1 MNTRNTPYI
10 ACAAY
15 VILRVVSHFTATF
28 FEVSPGISIWYP
40 PCGLALSL
48 LVLLGLRYMPIVFI
62 ANLGLALA
70 LPEFEVWWMPAVLAA
85 FNTVNYAAA
94 AWVARRFLNGVLL
107 PGETRNTIIFTSVV
121 MISPATMALGGNF
134 VLVMGGVT
142 ESAKYWGSVLNWW
155 VGDVSGLLTVVP
167 PLMVFAGP
175 WLRGESV
182 PIFNSK
188 SRWPAGMIALQTVV
202 LIGFLFLVFAWKP
215 FGQFTP
221 FYLCFLPLIWICFC
235 HGLVGATLA
244 TLFITMA
251 GLIGLHFSGGSTP
264 LLVVHFLFFELAIA
278 CVGLGLGSA
287 VSRRNKIQRDLVTS
301 QAETGR
307 LLQVIEATTDYVIT
321 TDEKLEILYANT
333 ALLRLAGKGPLVN
346 LRGHLLTGL
355 LPIATAKTL
364 ATDALPTALASG
376 AWHGELTI
384 LDGARAEI
392 PVSFVVQA
400 HREAN
405 GSPAIFSFVLRN
417 ISRQKQAEADRL
429 ESERRLQQ
437 VQKLE
442 SLGVLAGGIAHD
454 FNNLLTPLLG
464 YASLARLDLPED
476 SPVQQTLNKIEKS
489 TERAAALCQQM
500 LAYAGKNPLAFSEI
514 DLSKLIEDTSHLLR
528 VSSGKKRS
536 LSLDLA
542 RPLPRITADSIQMRQ
557 ILMNLVLNASDA
569 IGDNTGTITVRTRE
583 ETLDH
588 TRVSARFHGRTP
600 EPGQYVVLEVEDD
613 GSGMTPEVYARIF
626 EPFFSTKFSGHGLG
640 LAAVLGIAKSHRGS
654 IQVKSIQGKGT
665 LFRLFFPAIVNSSRE
680 TTPPISLSGTW
691 KGSGRVLIVDDEP
704 DVRTVVARALE
715 VSGFT
720 TEMAVDGLDGL
731 EYFKKH
737 SRDLRLVIL
746 DLTMPRMDGEQAFQ
760 EMHRLNP
767 EVPIILMSGYSQKL
781 TLERFVQAKPAAFL
795 SKPFDYRSLQNC
807 LRQLP
812 SFRNG

>member
-1 MNTRNTPYI
+1 L
-10 ACAAY
+10 
-15 VILRVVSHFTATF
+15 ILRVIAHFTSTF
-28 FEVSPGISIWYP
+28 FEVSQGISIWYP

-48 LVLLGLRYMPIVFI
+48 LVLLGLRYMPLVFI
-62 ANLGLALA
+62 ANLGLSLVF
-70 LPEFEVWWMPAVLAA
+70 PEFEVWWMPAALAA
-85 FNTVNYAAA
+85 FNSVNYAAA
-94 AWVARRFLNGVLL
+94 AWFSRRYLNGVLL
-107 PGETRNTIIFTSVV
+107 PGETRATVIFTLVV
-121 MISPATMALGGNF
+121 MISPATMAMGGSLVLVLGGI
-134 VLVMGGVT
+134 T
-142 ESAKYWGSVLNWW
+142 EWAKYWHSVLNWW

-175 WLRGESV
+175 WLRGESF
-182 PIFNSK
+182 PTFKIK
-188 SRWPAGMIALQTVV
+188 SRWPAGMIVLQTVV
-202 LIGFLFLVFAWKP
+202 LISFLFVVFAWKT

-235 HGLVGATLA
+235 HGIVGATLA

-251 GLIGLHFSGGSTP
+251 GLIGLHFTGGSTP

-287 VSRRNKIQRDLVTS
+287 VTRRNKIQRDLVTS
-301 QAETGR
+301 QAEAGR
-307 LLQVIEATTDYVIT
+307 LLQVIEATTDFIIT
-321 TDEKLEILYANT
+321 TDESLQILYANT
-333 ALLRLAGKGPLVN
+333 ALLRLAGKGPLAS
-346 LRGHLLTGL
+346 LRGHPLAGL
-355 LPIATAKTL
+355 LPKATAKTL
-364 ATDALPTALASG
+364 ETDALPSALATG

-392 PVSFVVQA
+392 PISIVVQA
-400 HREAN
+400 HHEAN
-405 GSPAIFSFVLRN
+405 GGPVIFSFVLRN
-417 ISRQKQAEADRL
+417 ISRLKQAEADRL

-489 TERAAALCQQM
+489 TERAASLCQQM
-500 LAYAGKNPLAFSEI
+500 LAYAGKNPLAFSDL
-514 DLSKLIEDTSHLLR
+514 DLSRLIDDTSHLLR
-528 VSSGKKRS
+528 VSTGKKRS

-542 RPLPRITADSIQMRQ
+542 RPLLRITADPIQMRQ
-557 ILMNLVLNASDA
+557 IMMNLVLNASDA

-583 ETLDH
+583 ETIDLTH
-588 TRVSARFHGRTP
+588 VGARFHGRTP
-600 EPGQYVVLEVEDD
+600 EPGKYVVLEVEDD

-640 LAAVLGIAKSHRGS
+640 LAAVLGIIKSHRGA
-654 IQVKSIQGKGT
+654 IQVKSVQGKGT
-665 LFRLFFPAIVNSSRE
+665 LFRLYFPAIVNSSRE
-680 TTPPISLSGTW
+680 TTPPISLTGTW
-691 KGSGRVLIVDDEP
+691 KGSGRVLIVDDAP

-720 TEMAVDGLDGL
+720 TELAVDGLDGL
-731 EYFKKH
+731 EYFKRH

-746 DLTMPRMDGEQAFQ
+746 DLTMPRMDGEQAFH

-767 EVPIILMSGYSQKL
+767 EVPIIIMSGYSQKL
-781 TLERFVQAKPAAFL
+781 TLERFIQAKPAAFL